1 MLAAIR
7 EFFDRRIAPCAG
19 ESSTDAAHRLKVA
32 AAVLLVEVARSDHEF
47 TAAEREAV
55 LASVQRNFE
64 LAEAEAQELLVLA
77 EAESNEAH
85 DIYQFVAAINAGFSP
100 ERKARLVEELWRAA
114 LADSNLQ
121 GHEEHLIRRVA
132 DMLHLPHSQFIAAK
146 LRALGGGKD

>member
-7 EFFDRRIAPCAG
+7 DFFDRRIAPCAG
-19 ESSTDAAHRLKVA
+19 EDGKDAEHRLKVA

-47 TAAEREAV
+47 TAAERESV
-55 LASVQRNFE
+55 LASVQRNFG
-64 LAEAEAQELLVLA
+64 LTEAEAHELVVLA

-85 DIYQFVAAINAGFSP
+85 DIYQFVSAINAGFAP
-100 ERKARLVEELWRAA
+100 ERKALLVEELWRAA
-114 LADSNLQ
+114 FADSILQ

-146 LRALGGGKD
+146 LRAMAGAKE

>member
-1 MLAAIR
+1 VLAAIR

-19 ESSTDAAHRLKVA
+19 ENSTDAGHRLKVA

-47 TAAEREAV
+47 TAAERESV
-55 LASVQRNFE
+55 LASVQRNFG
-64 LAEAEAQELLVLA
+64 LATAEAQEVLALA

-85 DIYQFVAAINAGFSP
+85 DIYQFVSAINAGFPP

-114 LADSNLQ
+114 FADSNLR

-146 LRALGGGKD
+146 LRAMAGNQE

>member
-7 EFFDRRIAPCAG
+7 DFFDRSIAPHAG
-19 ESSTDAAHRLKVA
+19 ESGADAAHRLKVA

-47 TAAEREAV
+47 TATERESV
-55 LASVQRNFE
+55 LASVQRNFG
-64 LAEAEAQELLVLA
+64 LTQAEAQELLRLA

-85 DIYQFVAAINAGFSP
+85 DIYQFVSAINAGFTP
-100 ERKARLVEELWRAA
+100 ERKALLVEELWRAA

-146 LRALGGGKD
+146 LRAMAGNQE